1 MTKKLYF
8 FTAILTIVII
18 TSCIRDRETIWE
30 TRLKAPVAKSTLS
43 IENILGSDY
52 IKNQGDTTLSLVFK
66 QNLSEINTDS
76 IIKYSDTTITFGASL
91 QTLDLE
97 DLSFSYSITIEE
109 LLLQAGVTQGFFNFF
124 VDNSIPFIIESA
136 SIPNA
141 LNTIIQNSAL
151 FQSVDIESG
160 LVELEVINNL
170 PVDITNIDFTINN
183 VVPSNSDLLYSKV
196 IPLIAKNTTYTDV
209 AVLDDKTI
217 YSSLEIKINSMNIVG

>member
-97 DLSFSYSITIEE
+97 DLSFSYTITIEE
-109 LLLQAGVTQGFFNFF
+109 LLLQAGFNQSLLNIFFSNP
-124 VDNSIPFIIESA
+124 IPVNIPGNTLNDALSNIIE
-136 SIPNA
+136 
-141 LNTIIQNSAL
+141 NSTL

-160 LVELEVINNL
+160 VVELEVINNL
-170 PVDITNIDFTINN
+170 PVDITNIDFSINN
-183 VVPSNSDLLYSKV
+183 AVPSNTDLLYSKV
-196 IPLIAKNTTYTDV
+196 IPRYR
-209 AVLDDKTI
+209 
-217 YSSLEIKINSMNIVG
+217 